1 MRDRLVDWSALD
13 RRAVA
18 AAVVLVLALAIPL
31 HGYLTDDTF
40 IHLQY
45 ARNLATGQGLV
56 FNSGEPVYGCTS
68 PLWVALIA
76 AGMGLHLG
84 GLFAAKALG
93 LAATLLSLPLFHELM
108 RRTLRTP
115 AMRAAATLA
124 WASNAWMARWALSGM
139 ETPLA
144 VMLVLAGFVTFT
156 EDEPWGRG
164 PARTGALW
172 ALAALARPEA
182 VVLLVLWGTYLAAEV
197 RRGAEVRVAWFGLV
211 PPAVIFGGWL
221 VFAGSYFHALWPGTL
236 AAKSAGGA
244 LLEVHLTNLWREIK
258 IVGATDGLLALVLVL
273 SAFAELRRGT
283 PGRIGSLGFVPWVWA
298 LGLPALYA
306 AGSVPVLSRYLLPTL
321 PVLAWLSWQAAE
333 RWWIG
338 DAAPPGGEASQ
349 TGAAST
355 GPLVRRAARLGI
367 AMAALIV
374 AQNLVVYRV
383 AVLPHVNSFS
393 AGLENS
399 LVRWGRWF
407 SQYTAPD
414 AEIAT
419 PDIGAIGYYSQR
431 RVLDLAGLVSPR
443 MIPLLERAPE
453 EDVVAGLGFAEFARP
468 DYLVDRAP
476 QAFDLLHRSPYAAC
490 LLPLGHARVPNL
502 GIARPQAMEYT
513 IYRVDW
519 RRFDALR
526 SGRRP

>member
-1 MRDRLVDWSALD
+1 MRDRLADWSTLD
-13 RRAVA
+13 RRALA
-18 AAVVLVLALAIPL
+18 AAVVLVLALAVPL
-31 HGYLTDDTF
+31 RGYLTDDTF

-56 FNSGEPVYGCTS
+56 FNHGERIYGCTS

-93 LAATLLSLPLFHELM
+93 LSATLCTLPLFHELM

-115 AMRAAATLA
+115 ALRAAATVA

-144 VMLVLAGFVTFT
+144 VALVLAGFVTFT
-156 EDEPWGRG
+156 EDEPWGKG
-164 PARTGALW
+164 MARTGALW

-182 VVLLVLWGTYLAAEV
+182 VVLLVLWGVYLAAEV
-197 RRGAEVRVAWFGLV
+197 RRGAEARAAWLGLV
-211 PPAVIFGGWL
+211 PPVVIFGGWL
-221 VFAGSYFHALWPGTL
+221 LFAGGYFHALWPGTL
-236 AAKSAGGA
+236 AAKSAGGSA
-244 LLEVHLTNLWREIK
+244 LEVHLANLWREIK
-258 IVGATDGLLALVLVL
+258 IVGATDGLLAVVLML
-273 SAFAELRRGT
+273 SAIAALRRGT
-283 PGRIGSLGFVPWVWA
+283 PGRIGNLGLVPWGWA
-298 LGLPALYA
+298 LGLPVLYA

-333 RWWIG
+333 RWWLG
-338 DAAPPGGEASQ
+338 DTPPSD
-349 TGAAST
+349 TSPT
-355 GPLVRRAARLGI
+355 GPAARRAARLGI
-367 AMAALIV
+367 ALAALIV
-374 AQNLVVYRV
+374 VQNFVVYSN

-407 SQYTAPD
+407 SQYTEPG

-431 RVLDLAGLVSPR
+431 RILDLAGLVSPR

-453 EDVVAGLGFAEFARP
+453 EDVVAGLGFAAFERP

-476 QAFDLLHRSPYAAC
+476 EAFDLLHRSPYAAC

-502 GIARPQAMEYT
+502 GIAHPQPMEYT

-519 RRFDALR
+519 RRFDALQ
-526 SGRRP
+526 SEHRP

>member
-1 MRDRLVDWSALD
+1 MRDRLADWSALD
-13 RRAVA
+13 RRTVA
-18 AAVVLVLALAIPL
+18 AAAVMVLALAIPL
-31 HGYLTDDTF
+31 RGYLTDDTF

-56 FNSGEPVYGCTS
+56 FNSGERVYGCTS

-84 GLFAAKALG
+84 GLFTAKALG
-93 LAATLLSLPLFHELM
+93 LMTTLISLPLFHELM

-115 AMRAAATLA
+115 ALRAAATLA

-144 VMLVLAGFVTFT
+144 VALVLAGFVTFT
-156 EDEPWGRG
+156 EDEPWGRS

-182 VVLLVLWGTYLAAEV
+182 AVLLVLWGAYLWMEV
-197 RRGAEVRVAWFGLV
+197 RRGAEARVAWLGLV

-221 VFAGSYFHALWPGTL
+221 LFAGVYFHALWPGTL
-236 AAKSAGGA
+236 AAKSAGGDV
-244 LLEVHLTNLWREIK
+244 LEVHLTNLWREIK
-258 IVGATDGLLALVLVL
+258 IVGATDGLLVAVLL
-273 SAFAELRRGT
+273 GSAFVEVRRGT
-283 PGRIGSLGFVPWVWA
+283 PRRFWNAGFVPWVWA
-298 LGLPALYA
+298 FGLPVLYA
-306 AGSVPVLSRYLLPTL
+306 AGSVPVLSRYLVPTL
-321 PVLAWLSWQAAE
+321 PLLAWLSWRAAE
-333 RWWIG
+333 RWWIEDG
-338 DAAPPGGEASQ
+338 QVA
-349 TGAAST
+349 
-355 GPLVRRAARLGI
+355 GPSVRRAARFGV
-367 AMAALIV
+367 AMAALMV
-374 AQNLVVYRV
+374 AQNFVVYGV
-383 AVLPHVNSFS
+383 AVVPQVNSFS

-407 SQYTAPD
+407 SQYTAPA

-443 MIPLLERAPE
+443 MIPLLEHAPE
-453 EDVVAGLGFAEFARP
+453 EDVVAQLGFAGFARP

-476 QAFDLLHRSPYAAC
+476 EAFDLLRRSPYAAC
-490 LLPLGHARVPNL
+490 LLPLGHASVPNL
-502 GIARPQAMEYT
+502 GIARPQPMEYT

-526 SGRRP
+526 SGPRP